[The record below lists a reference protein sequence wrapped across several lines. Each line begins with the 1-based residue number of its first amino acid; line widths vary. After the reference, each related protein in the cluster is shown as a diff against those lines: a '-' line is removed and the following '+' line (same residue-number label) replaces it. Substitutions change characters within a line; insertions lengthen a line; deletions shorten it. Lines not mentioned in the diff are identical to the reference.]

1 MLGSLQAT
9 WATTEDFRSSLQCH
23 QLYGAL
29 VNKLLRYKRDHKVTF
44 RAHTWLIIRPFM
56 DVMQESA
63 KKDLVEGTEVEKLL
77 AAPARSRK

>member
-1 MLGSLQAT
+1 
-9 WATTEDFRSSLQCH
+9 
-23 QLYGAL
+23 
-29 VNKLLRYKRDHKVTF
+29 
-44 RAHTWLIIRPFM
+44 M